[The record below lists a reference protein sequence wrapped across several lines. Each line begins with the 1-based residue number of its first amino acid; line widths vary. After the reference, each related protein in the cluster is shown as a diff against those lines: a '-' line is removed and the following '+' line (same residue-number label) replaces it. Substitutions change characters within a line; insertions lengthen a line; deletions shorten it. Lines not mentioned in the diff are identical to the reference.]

1 MENQLPKEGAK
12 LSPSQSV
19 QLLALGVMLRDG
31 ELSFK
36 GDDEN
41 RAADLLIDVSQEIA
55 LQLNFEPDE
64 TDGAPNVF
72 KLHKSFPAQQ
82 VIPTLRTIIDQ
93 IERGDYDTVT
103 TACVCIGHTYEHPDP
118 DRPGIRAMKSNFFT
132 FAAGPRVDMFTVRGL
147 LLTCANTLG
156 NAS

>member
-1 MENQLPKEGAK
+1 MGGDNENRLPKDGAK

-31 ELSFK
+31 ELRFE

-55 LQLNFEPDE
+55 LQLKWEEPE
-64 TDGAPNVF
+64 TAGGENVF
-72 KLHKSFPAQQ
+72 KLHKSF
-82 VIPTLRTIIDQ
+82 PTLRTIIDQ

-103 TACVCIGHTYEHPDP
+103 TACVCIGHTYENEDP